1 MYILP
6 FMKLVLFLTLALL
19 PALASAQSPVTGIL
33 TTLTVKPDVERA
45 QMMKVMQDEVRT
57 TLKLY
62 LDGKIQQWWARSDGK
77 GVVFIMNCTT
87 VAEAK
92 AITDTLPLSKA
103 SFANFEYTALT
114 PLNPLRLLLA
124 EPKQ

>member
-6 FMKLVLFLTLALL
+6 FMKLVLFLSLAML

>member
-1 MYILP
+1 
-6 FMKLVLFLTLALL
+6 MKLVLFLSLALL
-19 PALASAQSPVTGIL
+19 PAPASAQAPVTGIL

-45 QMMKVMQDEVRT
+45 RIMKVMQDEVRT